1 MDKIEQQLSNA
12 NLSNNYNQTN
22 LLQSVTASPLNDYL
36 FLKSSAAYNY
46 DVESQSVI
54 SPAPT
59 TTNSSISIVGFNLA
73 SNRQFTI
80 RTEGTFTDNPGG
92 DFDGNPLN
100 PNDDVFIYA
109 GSGFTIN
116 GNPTLPVI
124 RDASGN
130 PIRDSFGKQVLVEN
144 AIAVAAGYSTIN
156 APNQQYSNL
165 VPPFIAERQVIDVPV
180 YEELKQQELNSR
192 IPVNTTTST
201 FNIQQNPINND
212 VDWERLFPSTGTE
225 SNPNVI
231 RVTGGGLNIP
241 SQVIQSNTVII
252 VEQGD
257 INLNGSGH
265 DFTNVVLIANNGN
278 INLNNI
284 RSSNLSVLASGSIN
298 TNSEARFGGASLLAA
313 GSPTGTINFNG
324 ATNTVTEADKLRVIS
339 QGDITYNSTA
349 DTRGEFISGKNFT
362 ANSNSTIIGGIDAKG
377 NIIFNGQVTVIG
389 ADTTDN
395 VSNQAPEIFTQPETE
410 YTILRNSALQITSIP
425 LATTQPG
432 LAEIQGQAFLDI
444 NRDGKRSLE
453 PGIDGFVVELVSA
466 TGEVVAQQITRSV
479 DLNGDNKINPFTE
492 QGLYQFANLQPGSY
506 QIRQVGKDGWNLT
519 SPFNI
524 ALASGEQK
532 VGVNFGNVQNYSYQV
547 GATDLDGDTLT
558 YSLVSAPAGA
568 TIDATTGKL
577 VWTPDATGEY
587 AFKVKVAD
595 GKGGE
600 NTQEFTLNVL
610 DPNRLPIRRGGF
622 KEGYTE
628 GLKYLEALAP
638 K

>member
-1 MDKIEQQLSNA
+1 M
-12 NLSNNYNQTN
+12 
-22 LLQSVTASPLNDYL
+22 
-36 FLKSSAAYNY
+36 
-46 DVESQSVI
+46 
-54 SPAPT
+54 
-59 TTNSSISIVGFNLA
+59 
-73 SNRQFTI
+73 
-80 RTEGTFTDNPGG
+80 
-92 DFDGNPLN
+92 
-100 PNDDVFIYA
+100 
-109 GSGFTIN
+109 
-116 GNPTLPVI
+116 
-124 RDASGN
+124 
-130 PIRDSFGKQVLVEN
+130 
-144 AIAVAAGYSTIN
+144 
-156 APNQQYSNL
+156 
-165 VPPFIAERQVIDVPV
+165 
-180 YEELKQQELNSR
+180 
-192 IPVNTTTST
+192 
-201 FNIQQNPINND
+201 
-212 VDWERLFPSTGTE
+212 
-225 SNPNVI
+225 
-231 RVTGGGLNIP
+231 
-241 SQVIQSNTVII
+241 
-252 VEQGD
+252 
-257 INLNGSGH
+257 
-265 DFTNVVLIANNGN
+265 
-278 INLNNI
+278 
-284 RSSNLSVLASGSIN
+284 
-298 TNSEARFGGASLLAA
+298 
-313 GSPTGTINFNG
+313 
-324 ATNTVTEADKLRVIS
+324 RVIS

-389 ADTTDN
+389 ANTTDN

-444 NRDGKRSLE
+444 NRDGKRSSE

-492 QGLYQFANLQPGSY
+492 QGLYKFANLQPGSY
-506 QIRQVGKDGWNLT
+506 QIRQVGKDSWNLT
-519 SPFNI
+519 SPIDI
-524 ALASGEQK
+524 ALATSEQK

-547 GATDLDGDTLT
+547 GATDLDGDALT

-595 GKGGE
+595 GKGRE